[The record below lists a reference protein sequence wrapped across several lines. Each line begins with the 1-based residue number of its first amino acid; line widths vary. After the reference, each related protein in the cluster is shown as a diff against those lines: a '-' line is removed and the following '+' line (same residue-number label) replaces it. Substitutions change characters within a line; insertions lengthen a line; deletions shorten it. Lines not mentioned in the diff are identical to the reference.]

1 MSKDNGEHLGYRRC
15 VGIMLLNPQG
25 QVWIGRRVSSKHQ
38 NDPDGT
44 GLWWQMPQGGIDKGE
59 NPKDA
64 AFREL
69 NEETGI
75 ERRNIALL
83 AETEGW
89 HRYDLP
95 NHLIGRKWGGRYRG
109 QAQKWFA
116 MRFGGHDEQVN
127 ITPPAPHEVEFDDW
141 RWAHHSE
148 LLELI
153 VPFKRQVYEAVLE
166 EFSGLLKD

>member
-1 MSKDNGEHLGYRRC
+1 MSKNKRETPRYRPC

-25 QVWIGRRVSSKHQ
+25 QVWIGRRIASKRS
-38 NDPDGT
+38 NDPNGA

-59 NPKDA
+59 EPLEA

-69 NEETGI
+69 HEETGI
-75 ERRNIALL
+75 EREQVTLL
-83 AETEGW
+83 AETHGW

-95 NHLIGRKWGGRYRG
+95 ENVVGRKWGGRYRG

-116 MRFGGHDEQVN
+116 MGFSGRDEQVN
-127 ITPPAPHEVEFDDW
+127 ITPSAPHEVEFDDW

-166 EFSGLLKD
+166 EFSSLLTN